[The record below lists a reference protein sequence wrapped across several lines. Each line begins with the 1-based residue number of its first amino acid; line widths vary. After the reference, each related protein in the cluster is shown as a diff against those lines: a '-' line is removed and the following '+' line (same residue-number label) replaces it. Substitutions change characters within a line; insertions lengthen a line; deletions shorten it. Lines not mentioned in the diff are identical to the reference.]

1 MSASPSRGGRKKS
14 YQRAVRLN
22 ITIPSSLMPELD
34 KILIR
39 QNFSGPADY
48 FQARV
53 RLDAGLDLKP
63 A

>member
-1 MSASPSRGGRKKS
+1 
-14 YQRAVRLN
+14 
-22 ITIPSSLMPELD
+22 MPELD